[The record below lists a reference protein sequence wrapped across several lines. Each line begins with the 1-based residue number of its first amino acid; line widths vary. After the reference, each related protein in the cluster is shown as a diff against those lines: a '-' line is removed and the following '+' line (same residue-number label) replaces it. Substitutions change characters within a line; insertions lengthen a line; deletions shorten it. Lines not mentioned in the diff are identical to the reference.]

1 MNQFYIKIFLLQ
13 FCSVFGKEL
22 LHKEGTYSYSNS
34 NDLQR
39 NSIFEKIVNSSGEK
53 KAEEK
58 LGLRERPIVK
68 QISPFCTTAVQRL
81 KFGPP
86 NIP

>member
-1 MNQFYIKIFLLQ
+1 M
-13 FCSVFGKEL
+13 
-22 LHKEGTYSYSNS
+22 
-34 NDLQR
+34 
-39 NSIFEKIVNSSGEK
+39 

-58 LGLRERPIVK
+58 IGLRERPIVK

-81 KFGPP
+81 KDGPP